1 LIRDL
6 STAED
11 FVNARGLSSDNQ
23 FAAMVSLT
31 FNIGTGAFLGSTVL
45 HQHKAGNFEAAA
57 DAFLLWD
64 KAHINGK
71 LVVVPGLLNRRIDE
85 RALYLRGGGTEG
97 VAGQSLVMGQR
108 RSLRCIAAVI
118 DWRTWLISV
127 LRSDFSRGG
136 SVRRLNRR
144 NPGAREGGFTRVSR
158 WRLPSGAVSLGRHRL
173 DPGEIPDGLNTHTG
187 SNTKQ
192 NSEINSK

>member
-1 LIRDL
+1 MTTRLINPDGLTFIQRWEGLELVAYKDLAGVWTIGWGHTGGVYKGQVITEAEATQLLIRDL

-31 FNIGTGAFLGSTVL
+31 FTIGTGAFLGSTVL

-71 LVVVPGLLNRRIDE
+71 LVVVPDLLNRRIDE

-118 DWRTWLISV
+118 DWRTWLISL
-127 LRSDFSRGG
+127 LR
-136 SVRRLNRR
+136 V
-144 NPGAREGGFTRVSR
+144 
-158 WRLPSGAVSLGRHRL
+158 
-173 DPGEIPDGLNTHTG
+173 
-187 SNTKQ
+187 
-192 NSEINSK
+192 